1 MGRRARTT
9 QKKFSSEPNL
19 IDLRNKV
26 NDIANFYEN
35 TEDLNYFSFKTMKNT
50 ALNEAVLIVVKNLP
64 IKGQT
69 EYVVK
74 GYIDHY
80 VKSLFLKFK
89 AKEENKIVTKRIP
102 VKRVVYL

>member
-1 MGRRARTT
+1 MGRKIKTT
-9 QKKFSSEPNL
+9 QKKFSSEPNI
-19 IDLRNKV
+19 IDLKNKV

-50 ALNEAVLIVVKNLP
+50 SLNEAALIVVKNLP
-64 IKGQT
+64 INEQT

-80 VKSLFLKFK
+80 VKNLLLKYK
-89 AKEENKIVTKRIP
+89 VKEGNKIVTKRIP